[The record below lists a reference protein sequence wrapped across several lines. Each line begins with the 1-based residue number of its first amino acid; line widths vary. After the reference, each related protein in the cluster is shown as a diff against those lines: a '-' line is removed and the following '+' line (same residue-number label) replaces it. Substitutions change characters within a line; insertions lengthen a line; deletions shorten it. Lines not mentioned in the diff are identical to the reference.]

1 MHCRAYQ
8 ETSVIVELF
17 TRSFGR
23 VNAVAKGAK
32 RPKSPLRS
40 ILTPASKLS
49 ISLSGKNELKNLTSI
64 AFENDIFGAPT
75 FVINKKLFWG
85 QDRLEYAL
93 EEINN
98 N

>member
-1 MHCRAYQ
+1 MINKILLESAFVLHIRAYQ

-49 ISLSGKNELKNLTSI
+49 ISLSGKNELKNLSSVEVSEQWI
-64 AFENDIFGAPT
+64 WSHNRW
-75 FVINKKLFWG
+75 K
-85 QDRLEYAL
+85 
-93 EEINN
+93 
-98 N
+98 